1 VDIRPL
7 KDFALVMLPED
18 HPLRTVLL
26 AERDL
31 LNPREFL
38 AKMETWVIL
47 FNRRA

>member
-7 KDFALVMLPED
+7 KDFALVRLPED

-31 LNPREFL
+31 LTPREFL